1 MGEEG
6 LNIANLRQLDSG
18 LRVGIDS
25 LAVLRRQD
33 VYMLLSM
40 QFLMVWSRR
49 I

>member
-6 LNIANLRQLDSG
+6 LNIANLRQFDSG

-25 LAVLRRQD
+25 LAALRRQD